1 LKKVVVHTDGGC
13 RGNPGPGAWA
23 AILRSGGRTKEIT
36 GAEKSTTNNR
46 MELTAAVEALKALK
60 EPCEVEIWTDSSY
73 LSKGFMEWMPRW
85 KSNGWRRREGK
96 KWKPVLNLDLWQ
108 KLDAAGSKHRIR
120 FHWLRG
126 HSGHRLNER
135 CDILVQQAIDDLLT
149 AE

>member
-1 LKKVVVHTDGGC
+1 MKKVVVHTDGGC
-13 RGNPGPGAWA
+13 HGNPGPGGWA
-23 AILRSGGRTKEIT
+23 AIMRCGGRTKEIT

-46 MELTAAVEALKALK
+46 MELSAAIEALKTLR

-73 LSKGFMEWMPRW
+73 LSKGYMEWMPKW

-108 KLDAAGSKHRIR
+108 ELDALGSEHRIK

-126 HSGHRLNER
+126 HSGHQLNER
-135 CDILVQQAIDDLLT
+135 CDMLVQQAIDDLLT
-149 AE
+149 TK